1 MVNLH
6 NMKKNILDY
15 SIDELTQTISEAG
28 FEKFRA
34 DQIFRGL
41 HKNFSRE
48 FNSITGIPLQ
58 VKDYLNS
65 NYEIKI
71 PQLLHVSDSGKSE
84 TKKFLFK
91 ISDGKDSHKIETVLI
106 CEDDR
111 RTVCVSTQ
119 VGCNVGCEFCATG
132 KMGFSKN
139 LKPGDIVAQVY
150 EVHKYTGEKPTN
162 IVFMGM
168 GEPFLNYKNLITSLK
183 ILTASNGENISAR
196 KITVSTVGFKEKIK
210 SFADDITSAGNESI
224 RNVKLALS
232 LHSTDNGFREA
243 LIPTSK
249 RNKLSEIY
257 EELIY
262 FYRKTGNKITYEYI
276 LFPGLNDSE
285 NDINR
290 LEKLSRMIPCNINVI
305 PFHPISFKLADPLQ
319 SLNSLSDKQIS
330 LSKKSINH
338 FIASLRLRKVVVNL
352 RSSSGVDINAAC
364 GQLAVIEN
372 QSQ

>member
-1 MVNLH
+1 
-6 NMKKNILDY
+6 MKKNIFNY
-15 SIDELTQTISEAG
+15 SFEDLVGIVSEAG

-34 DQIFRGL
+34 EQIFRGL
-41 HKNFSRE
+41 HKNFSSE
-48 FNSITGIPLQ
+48 FNSIIGIPQQ
-58 VKDYLNS
+58 VKDYMNS
-65 NYEIKI
+65 HFEIKY
-71 PQLLHVSDSGKSE
+71 PQLLHISDSEKSD
-84 TKKFLFK
+84 TKKFLFN
-91 ISDGKDSHKIETVLI
+91 ISDAKDSYKIETVLI

-139 LKPGDIVAQVY
+139 LNPGDIIAQVY
-150 EVHKYTGEKPTN
+150 EVHKHTGEKPTN

-183 ILTASNGENISAR
+183 ILTNSKGENISAR
-196 KITVSTVGFKEKIK
+196 KITVSTVGFKDKIK
-210 SFADDITSAGNESI
+210 AFADEITSPGNESI
-224 RNVKLALS
+224 KNVKLALS

-305 PFHPISFKLADPLQ
+305 PFHPISFKLTDPLQ
-319 SLNSLSDKQIS
+319 SLNNFSDKQIS

-364 GQLAVIEN
+364 GQLAVIKN